1 MKRTLCMVLA
11 VAAVAAA
18 WAKETKVLI
27 IGNSF
32 SVSVM
37 RNWPQLAKASGSEL
51 KAASMYIGGC
61 SFQRHWENVEKAT
74 DLTFKPYDIW
84 ISDAE
89 GVKRFKSNIP
99 QMLASDKWDFVTIQ
113 QASHAAW
120 DPETYHP
127 YADKLIA
134 KIKELAPQAEIVIQ
148 QTWAYC
154 NLDKRIQ
161 PGGAWKFDQTGQYE
175 RTRDAYI
182 SLAKQYKF
190 RMIPTGLAVQKF
202 RQSLP
207 VTLVYPTHE
216 QLASC
221 KKPETPDLG
230 GEIVGR
236 FSWKKPKD
244 GKGEEKLSQDS
255 IHLNASGEYLQALVW
270 QAFFFGTD
278 VTKTTYIPAYAGGK
292 ERASLMQSCASEA
305 VKEAATSFN
314 FR

>member
-1 MKRTLCMVLA
+1 MKRTLWMVLA
-11 VAAVAAA
+11 VAAVATA

-61 SFQRHWENVEKAT
+61 SFQRHWENVEKASN
-74 DLTFKPYDIW
+74 DTFKPYDIW
-84 ISDAE
+84 ISDTE

-99 QMLASDKWDFVTIQ
+99 QMLVTDKWDYVTIQ
-113 QASHAAW
+113 QASPSAW

-148 QTWAYC
+148 QTWAYS
-154 NLDKRIQ
+154 NLDNRIQ

-175 RTRDAYI
+175 RTRDAYA

-202 RQSLP
+202 RQALP
-207 VTLVYPTHE
+207 VTLVHPTRE
-216 QLASC
+216 QLAKY

-230 GEIVGR
+230 GEVVGR

-244 GKGEEKLSQDS
+244 GKGEEKLSQDAT
-255 IHLNASGEYLQALVW
+255 HLNPSGEYLQALVW

-278 VTKTTYIPAYAGGK
+278 VTKTTYAPAYAGGK
-292 ERASLMQSCASEA
+292 DRAALLQSCAVQA
-305 VKEAATSFN
+305 VKEGATAFN